1 LLVDIGMNIARLQS
15 DVGKAT
21 RLFGDGMKKMSDQ
34 VGFLKSSLA
43 GLVSVGSLVSLG
55 KSAIMMGSELQD
67 ASEKFGVSASEL
79 MKLQVVAKMSGVDMA
94 GVGNAIKFMSKAIAD
109 AVDPT
114 SNQAFALKAIG
125 VSLKDLQGKSPI
137 DQFMAL
143 ADAFKQLEKDENYT
157 RAALA
162 LFGKA
167 GTDIIPVLSK
177 GSEEIKKMSAEFVRL
192 GAILSDKDIA
202 KLDDYGDAIDLL
214 GTRLKATAG
223 KMIVD
228 WGAASDWMLRR
239 NKESLD
245 LVLKLNEAY
254 YDLKVTMGLIAPS
267 VKTGKISSIMGPSPE
282 EEAKKKAGSIAAMEE
297 AEKARKKAEEE
308 AEKARIKAEEEGY
321 KRKLKLLGDYGDALA
336 LFYGD
341 ATETS
346 KILSD
351 IDIARGEKAIKLEKE
366 RLAYAEDLKGTMDAM
381 SLAYDPEMD
390 LAAGME
396 NIGNIVK
403 EVSPQIQKMMDEWYQ
418 RTQALADLYATVF
431 RGKDGV
437 IADMANVAIGAFH
450 GMTDALT
457 DFVMTGKANF
467 RDFANSVIADI
478 MRIMIRAYVLQ
489 PLVGGLMGAFGFAV
503 PVTPRA
509 GGGPVYGGSPYLVG
523 ERGPELFVPSSS
535 GNIIPGGKGGNV
547 TVNVQN
553 NTGSQVKVNK
563 SVSFDTQGMVI
574 DMVIDGLT
582 RNVHGLRT
590 ALGGA

>member
-1 LLVDIGMNIARLQS
+1 M
-15 DVGKAT
+15 GKAV
-21 RLFGDGMKKMSDQ
+21 RIFGDGMKEMTSQ
-34 VGFLKSSLA
+34 VGFLKNSLV
-43 GLVSVGSLVSLG
+43 GLVSVGSLVSIG
-55 KSAIMMGSELQD
+55 KEAIRMGSELQD

-79 MKLQVVAKMSGVDMA
+79 MKLQIVAKMSGVDMT
-94 GVGNAIKFMSKAIAD
+94 GVGTAIKFMSKAIAD

-114 SNQAFALKAIG
+114 SKQAFALKAIG

-177 GSEEIKKMSAEFVRL
+177 GSEEIKRMSAEFVKL
-192 GAILSDKDIA
+192 GAVLSDIDIA
-202 KLDDYGDAIDLL
+202 KLDEYGDAIDLFTMRTKAAAGRTVIYL
-214 GTRLKATAG
+214 SEMIDKTNEFWYDSPWMKLKKG
-223 KMIVD
+223 F
-228 WGAASDWMLRR
+228 GALSTEFVGPPAP
-239 NKESLD
+239 
-245 LVLKLNEAY
+245 LV
-254 YDLKVTMGLIAPS
+254 
-267 VKTGKISSIMGPSPE
+267 GPLPE
-282 EEAKKKAGSIAAMEE
+282 DPEKKKAGNIAAMEE